1 MKALLNAACSFAVIL
16 LITLVG
22 CASSDAE
29 RSNRGDSAGDIGRA
43 TAPVKDGRSLGV
55 PWEKEFGESAAIK
68 SGDSIYVSGQMGYD
82 ETGKIVGVGDLE
94 AQMRQA
100 YANVKKVL
108 GYYNVGMDR
117 VVEEVIYVTDMK
129 AALAA
134 AAKVRAEA
142 YSGSTL
148 VASTIVQVT
157 RLAVPDT
164 LVEIRAT
171 AKVQPAFT
179 DKGTSARSDSQGS
192 KRGGGRRGGGM
203 GFPF

>member
-1 MKALLNAACSFAVIL
+1 MKALLHAACSLAIIL
-16 LITLVG
+16 LMTLVG
-22 CASSDAE
+22 CASSE
-29 RSNRGDSAGDIGRA
+29 SGRSNRGESASDIGRA
-43 TAPVKDGRSLGV
+43 TAPVKDARSLGV
-55 PWEKEFGESAAIK
+55 PWEKDFGESAAIK
-68 SGDSIYVSGQMGYD
+68 TGDSIYVSGQMGYD

-94 AQMRQA
+94 AQMRQS

-117 VVEEVIYVTDMK
+117 IVEEVIYVTDMK
-129 AALAA
+129 AALTA

-164 LVEIRAT
+164 LVEIRAM
-171 AKVQPAFT
+171 AKVQPTSF
-179 DKGTSARSDSQGS
+179 DRGTSGGSDSQ
-192 KRGGGRRGGGM
+192 GGRRGGGRRSGGR

>member
-1 MKALLNAACSFAVIL
+1 MKALLHAACSLAMIL

-22 CASSDAE
+22 CASSE
-29 RSNRGDSAGDIGRA
+29 SQRSNRGDSASDRGRA
-43 TAPVKDGRSLGV
+43 TAPVKDARNLGV
-55 PWEKEFGESAAIK
+55 PWEKDFGESAAIK
-68 SGDSIYVSGQMGYD
+68 SGDSIYVSGQMGFD

-100 YANVKKVL
+100 YANVKKLL

-117 VVEEVIYVTDMK
+117 IVEEVIYVTDMK
-129 AALAA
+129 AALTA

-148 VASTIVQVT
+148 VVSTIVQVT

-164 LVEIRAT
+164 LVEIRVM
-171 AKVQPAFT
+171 AKVQPTSF
-179 DKGTSARSDSQGS
+179 DRGTSGGSDSQ
-192 KRGGGRRGGGM
+192 GGRRGGGRRSGGM

>member
-1 MKALLNAACSFAVIL
+1 MKVSLHSTCSLAIISLMIL
-16 LITLVG
+16 AG
-22 CASSDAE
+22 CASSQSQ
-29 RSNRGDSAGDIGRA
+29 RPNRGDSASDIGRA
-43 TAPVKDGRSLGV
+43 VAPPKDARSLGV
-55 PWEKEFGESAAIK
+55 PWEKDFGESGAIR

-117 VVEEVIYVTDMK
+117 VVEEEIYVTDMK
-129 AALAA
+129 AALTAA
-134 AAKVRAEA
+134 PKVRAEA

-157 RLAVPDT
+157 RLAVLDT
-164 LVEIRAT
+164 LVEIRAI
-171 AKVQPAFT
+171 AKVQPISV
-179 DKGTSARSDSQGS
+179 DKGTSGQSDSQGPR
-192 KRGGGRRGGGM
+192 RGGGRRSGGM
-203 GFPF
+203 GSPF

>member
-1 MKALLNAACSFAVIL
+1 MKALLHAACSLAVIL
-16 LITLVG
+16 LMALPG
-22 CASSDAE
+22 CASSNAE
-29 RSNRGDSAGDIGRA
+29 RSHRGESSSDIERA
-43 TAPVKDGRSLGV
+43 TAPVKDSRSLGV
-55 PWEKEFGESAAIK
+55 PWEKDFGESAAVK
-68 SGDSIYVSGQMGYD
+68 VGDSIYVSGQFGYD

-108 GYYNVGMDR
+108 GYYSVGMDR

-129 AALAA
+129 AALTA

-148 VASTIVQVT
+148 VASTMVQVT

-171 AKVQPAFT
+171 AKVQPIT
-179 DKGTSARSDSQGS
+179 LDRGTSGRSDSQGT
-192 KRGGGRRGGGM
+192 RRGGKRSGGM
-203 GFPF
+203 SSPF